1 MSVLMSKELDDDV
14 VKLKKGRIH
23 SGLNVELL
31 NREWKQIAEKLKISS
46 EGNFSDIILEIEGKS
61 VQNGIWKFLIKLVK
75 IVNLFTI
82 GYIVLPFIAFF
93 NLFSDNITWF
103 DRIFGFPLC
112 WVAAFT
118 LSEYQTPHSTLGYE
132 CSKFLP
138 FEHRY
143 VFYFY
148 IFSIISFFVGS
159 FLYDATCGKFKTVLD
174 AYCPKCLIPSSKE
187 IIEKIDEIG
196 TQEVTSTER
205 VDTPRIEH
213 FDSSGQYTGF
223 SREDR
228 YKTTKKIVGVYEKT
242 TTTKCRFCSHVYE
255 VKKKIF

>member
-1 MSVLMSKELDDDV
+1 MSSKLDDDN
-14 VKLKKGRIH
+14 VKLKKGAIH
-23 SGLNVELL
+23 SGLDVEIL

-46 EGNFSDIILEIEGKS
+46 EGNFSDIVLAIEGKS

-148 IFSIISFFVGS
+148 IFSIISFFLGS
-159 FLYDATCGKFKTVLD
+159 FLYDATFGKFETVLD
-174 AYCPKCLIPSSKE
+174 AYCPDCLRPSAKEKIKE
-187 IIEKIDEIG
+187 IV
-196 TQEVTSTER
+196 EVGKENSSYQQQ
-205 VDTPRIEH
+205 VNTPRIEH
-213 FDSSGQYTGF
+213 YNSRGEYTGY

-228 YKTTKKIVGVYEKT
+228 YKTVYTTISVNDEKT
-242 TTTKCRFCSHVYE
+242 YSKCRHCNHIWD
-255 VKKKIF
+255 VKTKRL